1 MYTVKEFLSDILG
14 CEARRVLIVADQSNS
29 DVLLRSLK
37 ESSEHNNVVLF
48 TAGLP
53 NQVTS
58 NGELTA
64 LWANHS
70 QSSSCINRIYKVDFL
85 NFFAFQSKLR
95 LVKSSS
101 TCDLCLILYF
111 CVLACC

>member
-1 MYTVKEFLSDILG
+1 MYTVKEFLTDILG
-14 CEARRVLIVADQSNS
+14 CEARRVLIVVDQSNS

-53 NQVTS
+53 NQVTA

-70 QSSSCINRIYKVDFL
+70 QSSSCINRIYKVIFLYFL
-85 NFFAFQSKLR
+85 NLK
-95 LVKSSS
+95 
-101 TCDLCLILYF
+101 
-111 CVLACC
+111 